1 MKDRNYPPAFVTY
14 GWCRNAYT
22 VVRSLGIMGVEV
34 HVGDPSFLAMSRVSR
49 YCESF
54 TRLPDFF
61 AEPDRYFDE
70 TCKALKKTGA
80 KVLLPCHE
88 DIGIFCKRRN
98 DLPPDVMVALP
109 DAGMYELVEDKL
121 DCIEIAQKHGCPT
134 PRTYKISDFRD
145 LEQFR
150 NNTDWP
156 LVIKPRIS
164 NGSKGVSKVNSYEK
178 LVSEFRGIIELY
190 NLPGHRWPVIQQ
202 FLPGKIAW
210 AGVLYLNGRCVAAS
224 SCRPFRHKELDV
236 EGNATLRETGDFKD
250 LINKSV
256 SLMDKLN
263 WHGIAQLE
271 FIQDKTG
278 SFFLTEI
285 NARPWG
291 SIVVPVFSGVDMPYL
306 WYLIAL
312 DKMGPDYV
320 DEARKVKCRWIIG
333 DCIGLIEAMRVG
345 KFSKA
350 VEIIKPVRHC
360 YHDDFSLADPMPL
373 LFESLD
379 YLVRFVKWR
388 GSISPVVEGM
398 VR

>member
-22 VVRSLGIMGVEV
+22 VVRSLGAMGVEV
-34 HVGDPSFLAMSRVSR
+34 HVGDPSILAMSRISR
-49 YCESF
+49 YCTSF

-70 TCKALKKTGA
+70 TCKALKATGA
-80 KVLLPCHE
+80 RVLLPCHE
-88 DIGIFCKRRN
+88 DIGIFCKRRE
-98 DLPPDVMVALP
+98 DLPKDVVVALP
-109 DAGMYELVEDKL
+109 DSRTYELVEDKL
-121 DCIEIAQKHGCPT
+121 DCIELAQKNACDT
-134 PRTYKISDFRD
+134 PRTFKISQYDE
-145 LEQFR
+145 LEQFK
-150 NNTDWP
+150 NNVDWP

-164 NGSKGVSKVNSYEK
+164 NGSKGVCKVNSYEQ
-178 LVSEFRGIIELY
+178 LVAAFRNLIELY

-202 FLPGKIAW
+202 YLPGKIAW
-210 AGVLYLNGRCVAAS
+210 ASVLYQNGKCVAVS

-236 EGNATLRETGDFKD
+236 EGNATLRETGDFEN

-256 SLMDKLN
+256 SLLDKLN
-263 WHGIAQLE
+263 WHGIAQVE
-271 FIQDKTG
+271 FIQDKDG
-278 SFFLTEI
+278 NFLLTEI

-312 DKMGPDYV
+312 DKLGPEYV
-320 DEARKVKCRWIIG
+320 EESRKVRCRWIIG
-333 DCIGLIEAMRVG
+333 DCIGLIEALRVG
-345 KFSKA
+345 RLSK
-350 VEIIKPVRHC
+350 VIEILRPQWHC

-388 GSISPVVEGM
+388 GSISPVAEGM